1 MFFEKKLVY
10 FFSFD
15 PSKHQFLMFFLQAEP
30 VYVVSLEEILWG
42 GVLMAISMTIH
53 GFGML
58 AVLRVNFSAKRFLH
72 SKKNMMAGLLPIIFA
87 TGLILI
93 VHLFEVLIWG
103 LFFIWKGCFTNS
115 SLSIYFSLNEY
126 TTVGSKY
133 NLPLQWRL
141 LEGMISIAGLLS
153 FAWSTGVLFTLAKE
167 FQDHW
172 IDSYKQRRQKNSAG

>member
-1 MFFEKKLVY
+1 MI
-10 FFSFD
+10 
-15 PSKHQFLMFFLQAEP
+15 FLQTEP

-42 GVLMAISMTIH
+42 GILMAISMTIH

-58 AVLRVNFSAKRFLH
+58 TVLRVNFSAKRFLH
-72 SKKNMMAGLLPIIFA
+72 TKKNMMAGLLPIIFA
-87 TGLILI
+87 VGLILI
-93 VHLFEVLIWG
+93 VHLFEVFIWG

-153 FAWSTGVLFTLAKE
+153 FAWSTGVLFSLAKE

-172 IDSYKQRRQKNSAG
+172 FDSYKQRRQKNSAG

>member
-1 MFFEKKLVY
+1 MI
-10 FFSFD
+10 
-15 PSKHQFLMFFLQAEP
+15 FLQTEP
-30 VYVVSLEEILWG
+30 LYVVSIEEILWG
-42 GVLMAISMTIH
+42 AILMAITMTVH

-58 AVLRVNFSAKRFLH
+58 TVLRVNYSVKRMTH
-72 SKKNMMAGLLPIIFA
+72 SKKSLMAGLLPVIFA
-87 TGLILI
+87 TGLILS
-93 VHLFEVLIWG
+93 VHLLEIFIWG
-103 LFFIWKGCFTNS
+103 LFFIWKGCFTNF

-172 IDSYKQRRQKNSAG
+172 IDSYKQRRQKKSSE